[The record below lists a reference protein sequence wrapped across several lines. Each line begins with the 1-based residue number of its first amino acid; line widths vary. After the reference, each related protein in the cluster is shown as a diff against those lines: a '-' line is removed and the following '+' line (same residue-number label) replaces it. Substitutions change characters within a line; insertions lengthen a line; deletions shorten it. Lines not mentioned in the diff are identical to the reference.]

1 MADLTQKALRSRSCR
16 FSVNEFEE
24 NIIWRGADLLDLSS
38 RQRVALGLA
47 IVADMEASAQRVA
60 TAAPRARIASSK
72 AIPAV
77 GH

>member
-24 NIIWRGADLLDLSS
+24 NIIWRGADLLGLSS

-47 IVADMEASAQRVA
+47 IVADMEAFAQRVT

-77 GH
+77 DH